1 MAGRTRRIARN
12 LTSDGPIFGIYD
24 KESPEVAEFRRLLF
38 RLRNIKSPNSKD
50 IGTSYL
56 ITSAARDEGKTIVAS
71 YLAITAAEADPR
83 PTLLIDADLR
93 RPKVHEFFGL
103 KREGGLSELLYG
115 MGKLEADLHGK
126 ETQRAALLAKVFS
139 DEVSLGSYLK
149 DTAVENLK
157 VLTSGRPFHRP
168 SELIRYQRLGVLL
181 SIFRRKFTNIII
193 DSPPVIPVSDTVIMG
208 PEVDATIL
216 VVMAGKTPREV
227 VMRAKD
233 ILTSAKVNLVG
244 VVANDLK
251 GALPYY
257 YSYKY
262 YKYYYREREK

>member
-1 MAGRTRRIARN
+1 MPTGTSKTAEK
-12 LTSDGPIFGIYD
+12 LTSDGIIFRIYD
-24 KESPEVAEFRRLLF
+24 QESPEVAEFRRLLY
-38 RLRNIKSPNSKD
+38 RLRNLKGPNAKD
-50 IGTSYL
+50 VGTSYL
-56 ITSAARDEGKTIVAS
+56 ITSAARDEGKTVVAS
-71 YLAITAAEADPR
+71 YLALTAAKADLR

-103 KREGGLSELLYG
+103 PREQGLSELFYG

-126 ETQRAALLAKVFS
+126 EAQRTALLTKVFS
-139 DEVSLGSYLK
+139 DEVSISSYLK
-149 DTAVENLK
+149 DTSLENLK
-157 VLTSGRPFHRP
+157 VLTSGRPYLKP
-168 SELIRYQRLGVLL
+168 SELIRHQRLGVLL
-181 SIFRRKFTNIII
+181 SIFRRKFANIVI

-216 VVMAGKTPREV
+216 VVMAGKTPKEV

-233 ILTSAKVNLVG
+233 ILTSTKVNLVG

-251 GALPYY
+251 GAFPYY

-262 YKYYYREREK
+262 YKRYYKG